1 MNCAHCDA
9 ALPLK
14 ARFCPCCG
22 TKVKAS
28 DELRFEEAVSGKL
41 DQASEPSRQMAVLPS
56 ENKEL
61 RARLIDCYLNF
72 SMSKELSEWLQDLG
86 LPSTGTMREKL
97 ARLHQH
103 ADSLVLPA
111 ESFPRQTIYYLNK
124 YDEDILS
131 EVCQVLGI
139 DGVGPKDVLIPRI
152 YREVGLREGWLQPLS
167 NDARLVIT
175 ETFIPILKS
184 FDHRKEYYLDLWSE
198 LSDVLGDDTYPGPAR
213 NAYGSAVMSVLIPGL
228 FQEGQLDSLLNEVKE
243 RASKHSL
250 QQRMP
255 TTSP

>member
-1 MNCAHCDA
+1 MDCAQCDT

-14 ARFCPCCG
+14 ARFCPFCG
-22 TKVKAS
+22 AKVKAS
-28 DELRFEEAVSGKL
+28 DEMRFEEAVSERL
-41 DQASEPSRQMAVLPS
+41 DQADEQSGQMAVLSP

-86 LPSTGTMREKL
+86 LPSTGTMQEKL
-97 ARLHQH
+97 ARLQQH

-131 EVCQVLGI
+131 EICQDLGI
-139 DGVGPKDVLIPRI
+139 DGIGPKEVLVPRI

-167 NDARLVIT
+167 KDARLVIT

-184 FDHRKEYYLDLWSE
+184 FDHKKEYYLDLWSE
-198 LSDVLGDDTYPGPAR
+198 LSDVLGDDTHPMPAR
-213 NAYGSAVMSVLIPGL
+213 NSYGSAVMSVLIPGL
-228 FQEGQLDSLLNEVKE
+228 FQEGQLALLWNEVKE

-250 QQRMP
+250 QHRMHN
-255 TTSP
+255 TSP

>member
-1 MNCAHCDA
+1 MNCTHCDA

-14 ARFCPCCG
+14 AQFCPFCG
-22 TKVKAS
+22 AKVKAS
-28 DELRFEEAVSGKL
+28 DEMRCEETVSGTL
-41 DQASEPSRQMAVLPS
+41 DQAGEQSGQMGVLSP

-86 LPSTGTMREKL
+86 LPSTGTMQEKL
-97 ARLHQH
+97 ARLQQH

-124 YDEDILS
+124 YDEGILS
-131 EVCQVLGI
+131 EICQDLGI
-139 DGVGPKDVLIPRI
+139 DGTGQKDVLLPRI

-167 NDARLVIT
+167 QDARLVIT

-184 FDHRKEYYLDLWSE
+184 FDHRKDYYLDMWSE
-198 LSDVLGDDTYPGPAR
+198 LSDVLGDDTHSRPDR

-228 FQEGQLDSLLNEVKE
+228 FQEGQLDLLWNEVKK

-250 QQRMP
+250 QHRMP
-255 TTSP
+255 ATSP